1 MQSGYRVTEWQL
13 FEPGTI
19 PKYTTTEW
27 YVDRD
32 RAPHLEDGAHS
43 GRLEVAFDCAKQAI
57 EEYGVRSVVDLGC
70 GDGGLLSL
78 IQFFDLSNHI
88 KAWGYDLCPDNV
100 DAARFERKV
109 DARYRN
115 VITDEIEWGD
125 LAICTEMLE
134 HLLNPH
140 AFVRRVAEHS
150 PFIVASSPYIE
161 TDQSHYAFHTW
172 AWDQDG
178 YRELLEQ
185 AGYTVVRHET
195 WSMFQICLGR
205 KS

>member
-1 MQSGYRVTEWQL
+1 MTEWQL

-19 PKYTTTEW
+19 PEYTTTEW
-27 YVDRD
+27 YVNRD
-32 RAPHLEDGAHS
+32 RAPHWEQPEHR
-43 GRLEVAFDCAKQAI
+43 GRLDIAERFVGDAI
-57 EEYGVRSVVDLGC
+57 RDWGVTSVVDLGC
-70 GDGGLLSL
+70 GDGGLLSAINAMTVYRPVAL
-78 IQFFDLSNHI
+78 
-88 KAWGYDLCPDNV
+88 WGYDLCPENV
-100 DAARFERKV
+100 QAARFDRKV
-109 DARYRN
+109 DARYKN
-115 VITDEIEWGD
+115 VITDDIEWGE

-134 HLLNPH
+134 HLLDPH

-172 AWDQDG
+172 AWDQEG
-178 YRELLEQ
+178 YRDLLEQ
-185 AGYTVVRHET
+185 AGYTVVRHDT